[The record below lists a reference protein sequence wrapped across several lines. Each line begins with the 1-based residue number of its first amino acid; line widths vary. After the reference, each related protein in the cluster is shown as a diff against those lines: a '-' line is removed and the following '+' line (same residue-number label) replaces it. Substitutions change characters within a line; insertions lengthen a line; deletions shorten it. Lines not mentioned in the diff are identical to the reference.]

1 MMTLSRRQFVGGA
14 SALSAS
20 QAVSGRLAAQADDPY
35 DFGKP
40 LVGWE
45 RVAGEWG
52 IEEVPGAAHG
62 GRALVQRATANE
74 FNVIVAPGGPYTNVT
89 VSARFRPMAG
99 REDASGGIVFRFS
112 EGRYYLVR
120 ANALEDNF
128 RFYYYERGRH
138 MITTTSIK
146 APALGQWHR
155 LKVSANGDHIQGWLN
170 DNVLIDQRDSRFTAG
185 RIGLW
190 TKADSITAF
199 DSLTVVP
206 MNG

>member
-1 MMTLSRRQFVGGA
+1 AVGA
-14 SALSAS
+14 SVAA
-20 QAVSGRLAAQADDPY
+20 SGRLSAQSDDPF
-35 DFGKP
+35 DFSRP

-45 RVAGEWG
+45 AVEGEWA
-52 IEEVPGAAHG
+52 IEEVPGAAHN

-74 FNVIVAPGGPYTNVT
+74 FNVIVAPGGPYANVM
-89 VSARFRPMAG
+89 VRVGFRPMAG

-128 RFYYYERGRH
+128 RLYYYERGRH

-146 APALGQWHR
+146 APALGQWNR
-155 LKVSANGDHIQGWLN
+155 LQISANGDRIQGWLN
-170 DNVLIDQRDSRFTAG
+170 DRVLIDQRDSRFAAG

-190 TKADSITAF
+190 TKADSVTAF
-199 DSLTVVP
+199 DSIAVVP
-206 MNG
+206 MDG